1 MSASVNCIWSA
12 AVKLNFFRRRR
23 LPAKYAALNYFGT
36 NNLGDEIQTIAA
48 LRFLP
53 RVDAWADRDQLSAFL
68 SDTTHKIILNGWFL
82 RRPEHWPPS
91 RCLHPL
97 IVSFHLTRRVSDLNF
112 SKVAPSS
119 TVLGPKGIRYLKNH
133 EPIGARD
140 LDTLEQL
147 RAAGVRAY
155 FSGCLTLTLRAP
167 HSPRRG
173 EIYAVDVSDE
183 VFAFLACHSDVPI
196 TRLTH
201 ADHDLTGQARFD
213 RAAWLLAHYSS
224 AKAVV
229 TGRLH
234 CALPCLAL
242 GTPVLFVESADD
254 PYRFHGLRD
263 LLRHVSEPQLLEGRY
278 QFDLRSPT
286 PNGND
291 WCVLRDQLEERCKC
305 FIQEE

>member
-1 MSASVNCIWSA
+1 MQ
-12 AVKLNFFRRRR
+12 LNFFRRRH
-23 LPAKYAALNYFGT
+23 LSPKYAALNYFGT

-48 LRFLP
+48 LQFLP
-53 RVDAWADRDQLSAFL
+53 RVDAWVDREQLSAFL

-82 RRPEHWPPS
+82 HRPEHWPPS
-91 RCLHPL
+91 RWLRPL
-97 IVSFHLTRRVSDLNF
+97 IVSFHLTRQINPNF
-112 SKVAPSS
+112 SKLAPSS
-119 TVLGPKGIRYLKNH
+119 TVLSPKGIRYLKDH

-140 LDTLEQL
+140 LDTLGQL
-147 RAAGVRAY
+147 RAAGVSAY

-167 HSPRRG
+167 NPPPRRDK
-173 EIYAVDVSDE
+173 IYAVDVSNE
-183 VFAFLACHSDVPI
+183 VCAFLDRHSDVPI
-196 TRLTH
+196 IRLTH
-201 ADHDLTGQARFD
+201 AEHHLFGQVRFD
-213 RAAWLLAHYSS
+213 RAAWLLGIYSS

-242 GTPVLFVESADD
+242 GTPVLLVEPADD
-254 PYRFHGLRD
+254 PWRFHGLRD